1 VVAGDLTSVFNFINP
16 NDAPVSLPSTEGFL
30 PPTDQLAGGSVNTF
44 TPTLDNVILG
54 VPTQEKGI
62 RPARSLPYELN
73 VHATVNSS
81 GSSVGLLF
89 LNTGAAGAVFQVRS
103 ANAADLVRNY
113 TVESGKSLSGTWS
126 EASAYNLSVYGPNG
140 FVRYFNG
147 SFGSRAAALDVR
159 SGYST
164 RDSGS
169 INLAIRNVAAHLAEV
184 IVLDAYTGSSIS
196 EHLSPGQSFEKEFAL
211 EAFYG
216 WYDLIITVAE
226 DPTFS
231 YRLAGHVENGEDS
244 FSDPAMG
251 GLVTLHD

>member
-1 VVAGDLTSVFNFINP
+1 
-16 NDAPVSLPSTEGFL
+16 
-30 PPTDQLAGGSVNTF
+30 
-44 TPTLDNVILG
+44 
-54 VPTQEKGI
+54 
-62 RPARSLPYELN
+62 
-73 VHATVNSS
+73 
-81 GSSVGLLF
+81 LLF

-113 TVESGKSLSGTWS
+113 TVESGKSLTGTWS

-147 SFGSRAAALDVR
+147 SFGSRAAALDVQ

-164 RDSGS
+164 RGSGS
-169 INLAIRNVAAHLAEV
+169 INLAIRNVAAHLSEV

-211 EAFYG
+211 DAFYG
-216 WYDLIITVAE
+216 WYDLIVTVAE